1 MKKKRVLG
9 AILAG
14 AMLMGIFAACA
25 PAAAPTT
32 PVQTPA
38 QGTSTTPAQAA
49 APAAQADAAHEAQT
63 GFQRGL
69 RVAGMSEPSSIAPG
83 QHSVLNG
90 HFMNTMVNNALFR
103 VHEEG
108 LTPVND
114 LITGWT
120 AVSDTVFEFYLREG
134 VLFHNGDEMTA
145 HDVSESWYYVRNYP
159 NQRTVH
165 VGIESWEVIDR
176 YTIRLDTGTPHAV
189 LFNDL
194 AHQGNMIM
202 PASLIEAGHDF
213 HADPVGSGPFAFEEW
228 RAGEYISFTAF
239 ENYFD
244 EERFPRLGYVHWRF
258 VPEGSSRTIAL
269 ETGELDFLVDVATP
283 DVPRLEGSS
292 DITVMQRPGATFS
305 YFMLNNDRHPFDNIH
320 VRHAIDMA
328 LDRDAMIIASVDG
341 FGIPIRTSMPTMFPG
356 SSEEGTR
363 SFDPAGAQALLAE
376 HNLDPATL
384 GFEVLAFD
392 EVQRRRAEVV
402 QANLAD
408 IGIPMTITM
417 IDQAAWS
424 DVTVAGDFDA
434 SFANLTAN
442 ALPVFMRN
450 MFTIDMIGVRNSS
463 RVYNHELDE
472 VIMRAVVTMDESV
485 RTALLEEA
493 SKIANEHA
501 GLLGTNMNIVIRA
514 FDSNLVV
521 PELAANGFM
530 FKNVMYWAE

>member
-1 MKKKRVLG
+1 MKKKRILG
-9 AILAG
+9 ILLAG
-14 AMLMGIFAACA
+14 AMLMGVFTACRPA
-25 PAAAPTT
+25 GPPPAAEQNVTSQPAAT
-32 PVQTPA
+32 PD
-38 QGTSTTPAQAA
+38 TPAQAGTTPA
-49 APAAQADAAHEAQT
+49 APEGET
-63 GFQRGL
+63 GFQRGI

-108 LTPVND
+108 LAPVND
-114 LITGWT
+114 VITGWT
-120 AVSDTVFEFYLREG
+120 ALSDTVFEFYIREG
-134 VLFHNGDEMTA
+134 ILFHNGDELTA
-145 HDVSESWYYVRNYP
+145 YDVSASWYYVRNYP

-194 AHQGNMIM
+194 AHQGNMLM

-213 HADPVGSGPFAFEEW
+213 HANPVGSGPFRFEEW
-228 RAGEYISFTAF
+228 RPGEFISFTVF

-244 EERFPRLGYVHWRF
+244 QERFPRLGYVHWRF

-283 DVPRLEGSS
+283 DVPRLEANP
-292 DITVMQRPGATFS
+292 DINVMQRPGATFS
-305 YFMLNNDRHPFDNIH
+305 YFMLNNDRHPFNNIH

-328 LDRDAMIIASVDG
+328 LDRDAMILASLDG

-356 SSEEGTR
+356 ASEEGTR
-363 SFDPAGAQALLAE
+363 NFDPEGARALLAE
-376 HNLDPATL
+376 HNLDPETL

-408 IGIPMTITM
+408 IGIPITISM
-417 IDQAAWS
+417 IDHAAWG

-450 MFTIDMIGVRNSS
+450 MFTIEMIGVRNSS

-472 VIMRAVVTMDESV
+472 IIMQAVVTMDESARV
-485 RTALLEEA
+485 ALLEEA
-493 SKIANEHA
+493 SRIANEHA

-514 FDSNLVV
+514 FNSNLVV

-530 FKNVMYWAE
+530 FKNMMYWAE